1 MLMKKNSR
9 LIRNLFIFPVIIYSA
24 LLIALP
30 LIYIFIISFF
40 KSDSYG
46 GMIQMVSLENYIEL
60 FNSVYVKIFL
70 QSILIAVVTTVIC
83 ILIAYPFVLAV
94 SHKSKKTQTILMTL
108 VMVPFLTNSLI
119 RMYGWIVLLRKS
131 GVINMLLM
139 NIGLIDEP
147 LSLMYNNFGI
157 IVGMVYTL
165 LPFMILPLYSSVTTI
180 EKSVLEA
187 ASDLGACKWE
197 TFKNIIIPQTFPGLF
212 NGALMVFT
220 PALGYFF
227 IVDILGGG
235 KIMILGNLIKNQFLT
250 ARNWPFGAAIS
261 VFLLLITY
269 GLITIYKK
277 LGGKMDDLGGM

>member
-1 MLMKKNSR
+1 MKKNS
-9 LIRNLFIFPVIIYSA
+9 LIKWVFILPIIIYTT

-30 LIYIFIISFF
+30 ILYIAVISIF

-46 GMIQMVSLENYIEL
+46 GMINTITLQNYIEL
-60 FNSVYVKIFL
+60 FDMVYLKVFL
-70 QSILIAVVTTVIC
+70 QSALIAIVTTLIC
-83 ILIAYPFVLAV
+83 VLISYPFVLAI
-94 SHKSKKTQTILMTL
+94 SHKSKKIQQVLMTL

-131 GVINMLLM
+131 GVINQLLLGTG
-139 NIGLIDEP
+139 IIEEP
-147 LSLMYNNFGI
+147 LSLMYNTFGI

-165 LPFMILPLYSSVTTI
+165 LPFMILPLHSSVSTI
-180 EKSVLEA
+180 DKSLLEA
-187 ASDLGACKWE
+187 SSDLGASKWKI
-197 TFKNIIIPQTFPGLF
+197 FKNIILPQTIPGLF

-261 VFLLLITY
+261 VFLILITY
-269 GLITIYKK
+269 LLISLYKK
-277 LGGKMDDLGGM
+277 IGGKMDDLGGM